1 MRIREKVLLDMCCV
15 WIIVCWLLFGWWQA
29 GASTDRHVEVVRR
42 ITAERDTLATAVDA
56 IRALHVCGSVLHRD
70 DFPPPKA
77 IVRRDAC
84 LHDYYEWPCPTIAAL
99 EDPHA

>member
-1 MRIREKVLLDMCCV
+1 MAGLEYVTGVRAMTTD
-15 WIIVCWLLFGWWQA
+15 QA
-29 GASTDRHVEVVRR
+29 YVEVVRR

-56 IRALHVCGSVLHRD
+56 IRALHVYGSVLHGD